1 MSNMLLAASSTAAA
15 VTAAIAAEPQAD
27 RDKDGVAN
35 SSDQCPLAPGK
46 PADKG
51 CPEFHRLDLE
61 AGQIELLKPVRFHDG
76 ESQIHSQSFSYIDEV
91 AATLRANPD
100 MKLLIEVHVAG
111 EGSAE
116 KSLELTRTRAAVVRD
131 RLKAQ
136 GVAPARLRAY
146 GCGESRPI
154 APNNVPW
161 GRKKN
166 DRVELHVLDP
176 ASPSS
181 VHSLEGCSTSE

>member
-1 MSNMLLAASSTAAA
+1 MSNMLLTAATTSAA
-15 VTAAIAAEPQAD
+15 VTAALAAEPQAD

-35 SSDQCPLAPGK
+35 GSDQCPLAPGK
-46 PADKG
+46 ASAHG
-51 CPEFHRLDLE
+51 CPEFHRVDLE

-76 ESQIHSQSFSYIDEV
+76 ESQIHSQSSSYLDEV
-91 AATLRANPD
+91 AATLRANPE

-111 EGSAE
+111 EGSAD
-116 KSLELTRTRAAVVRD
+116 KSLELTRKRAAVVRD

-176 ASPSS
+176 ASPSG
-181 VHSLEGCSTSE
+181 VHSMQGCSTSE